1 MKAMFRVIVVGAVI
15 AVAGCAKHEP
25 PPEAARP
32 VVLAQVI
39 PGSGAETAVFGLVL
53 VVTMIAMPRGL
64 VPTLR
69 ERLGW

>member
-1 MKAMFRVIVVGAVI
+1 
-15 AVAGCAKHEP
+15 
-25 PPEAARP
+25 
-32 VVLAQVI
+32 VLPQLL
-39 PGSGAETAVFGLVL
+39 SRFEGAETAVFGLVL